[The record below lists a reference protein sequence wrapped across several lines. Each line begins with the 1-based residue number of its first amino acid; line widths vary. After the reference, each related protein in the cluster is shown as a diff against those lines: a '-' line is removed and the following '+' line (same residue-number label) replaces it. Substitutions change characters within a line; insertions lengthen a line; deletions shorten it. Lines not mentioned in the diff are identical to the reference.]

1 MSSGTHS
8 TNDRSDA
15 HREVHAAIDAVWR
28 IESPRL
34 IAGLTRITQD
44 IAAAEDL
51 AHDALIAALEQ
62 WPREGV
68 PSNPGAWLM
77 AAAKHRAIDLVRR
90 RSLLDRKHS
99 ELGRELQAKQEN
111 SVPDYVSA
119 LDDDIGDDL
128 LRLIFTSCHPL
139 LSTEAQLALTLRL
152 IGGLTT
158 PEIARAFLVPEP
170 SIAQRI
176 VRAKRTLADAHVP
189 FEVPRGAELSA
200 RLANVLQVIYL
211 VFNEG
216 YSATAGDDWHRPA
229 LCEDALRLGRIL
241 AGLATDEPEVH
252 GLMALMEIQAS
263 RTRAR
268 VNANG
273 EPVLMLEQNR
283 ALWDQLLI
291 HRGLAALA
299 RAEELSRTMG
309 SFGTY
314 TLQAAIAACHARAL
328 TADQTDWPRIAALY
342 AALAQVAPSPI
353 VELNRAVAV
362 GLAEGPEAGLAVLDG
377 IAGDAALKN
386 YHLLPSVRADLLRKL
401 GRLDEARAEFQRAAS
416 LTQNLRERDFLLAR
430 AASCAAEPH

>member
-8 TNDRSDA
+8 TDSHADP
-15 HREVHAAIDAVWR
+15 HRDTHAAINAVWR

-34 IAGLTRITQD
+34 IAGLTRITRD
-44 IAAAEDL
+44 VGAAEDL
-51 AHDALIAALEQ
+51 AHDALVAALEQ

-77 AAAKHRAIDLVRR
+77 QAAKHRAIDLVRR

-99 ELGRELQAKQEN
+99 ELGRELEEKQEK
-111 SVPDYVSA
+111 SVPDYASA

-128 LRLIFTSCHPL
+128 LRLIFTSCHPA
-139 LSTEAQLALTLRL
+139 LSTDAQLALTLRL

-176 VRAKRTLADAHVP
+176 VRAKRTLAEAHIP
-189 FEVPRGAELSA
+189 FEVPRGAELSE

-211 VFNEG
+211 IFNEG
-216 YSATAGDDWHRPA
+216 YSATGGDDWHRPA

-241 AGLATDEPEVH
+241 AELAPSEPEVH
-252 GLMALMEIQAS
+252 GLVALMEIQAS
-263 RTRAR
+263 RSRAR

-273 EPVLMLEQNR
+273 EPILMLEQNR

-299 RAEELSRTMG
+299 RAEELSRALG
-309 SFGTY
+309 SVGTY

-328 TADQTDWPRIAALY
+328 TPDATDWPRIAALY
-342 AALAQVAPSPI
+342 ATLASVAPSPI

-362 GLAEGPEAGLAVLDG
+362 GMAEGPAAGLAVIDA
-377 IAGDAALKN
+377 IAAAPALKN

-401 GRLDEARAEFQRAAS
+401 GRLEEARAEFERAAS
-416 LTQNLRERDFLLAR
+416 LTQNSRERDLLLSR
-430 AASCAAEPH
+430 AASCSVDSN